1 MASEA
6 VLYPDEQLGG
16 VSEQVL
22 ELEAGIVNHE
32 IHLYLPKRIF
42 GECAADHMGRGAPN
56 WSDPAE
62 EAPPGEEGGTAWTPD
77 NAWLR
82 EEE

>member
-1 MASEA
+1 MASDT
-6 VLYPDEQLGG
+6 VIYPDEQLGG
-16 VSEQVL
+16 VSAQ
-22 ELEAGIVNHE
+22 ELDAEAFEAAHE
-32 IHLYLPKRIF
+32 MYLHLPKRIF
-42 GECAADHMGRGAPN
+42 GECAADHMGRGAPM
-56 WSDPAE
+56 WSDPTE